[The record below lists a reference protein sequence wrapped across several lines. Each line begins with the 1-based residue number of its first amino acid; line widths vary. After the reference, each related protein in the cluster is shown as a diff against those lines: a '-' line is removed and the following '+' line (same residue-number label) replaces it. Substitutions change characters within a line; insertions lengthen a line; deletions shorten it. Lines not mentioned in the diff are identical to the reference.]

1 MQGTHCIS
9 GSGTG
14 IVVLTGDNTVFGK
27 IASLSAKRKQGMTTL
42 QLEILRFVAVIVSAV
57 LIVSIVVIIVW
68 AAWLR
73 VDHPGFLNVSG
84 LIVSV
89 VSVSVAFIP
98 EGTNPSLPVFCGTM
112 LIWCRSSNCSDNEFN
127 NHRSCNEETKS
138 VMQKFINSRNT
149 RLHQRSLFRQN
160 RHID

>member
-14 IVVLTGDNTVFGK
+14 IVILTGDNTVFGK
-27 IASLSAKRKQGMTTL
+27 IAALSAKRKQGLTTL
-42 QLEILRFVAVIVSAV
+42 QKEILRFVAVIASAIIV
-57 LIVSIVVIIVW
+57 VSIVVIIVW

-84 LIVSV
+84 VIVSV

-98 EGTNPSLPVFCGTM
+98 EGTHYLVV
-112 LIWCRSSNCSDNEFN
+112 L
-127 NHRSCNEETKS
+127 
-138 VMQKFINSRNT
+138 
-149 RLHQRSLFRQN
+149 
-160 RHID
+160 

>member
-14 IVVLTGDNTVFGK
+14 IVILTGDNTVFGK
-27 IASLSAKRKQGMTTL
+27 IAALSAKRKQGLTTL
-42 QLEILRFVAVIVSAV
+42 QKEILRFVAVIASAIIV
-57 LIVSIVVIIVW
+57 VSIVVIIVW

-84 LIVSV
+84 VIVSV

-98 EGTNPSLPVFCGTM
+98 EGPNSLCFVGPC
-112 LIWCRSSNCSDNEFN
+112 
-127 NHRSCNEETKS
+127 
-138 VMQKFINSRNT
+138 
-149 RLHQRSLFRQN
+149 
-160 RHID
+160 